1 MGPLRHRWPCQKL
14 HNVFRI
20 CVNSVMSE
28 VNIGVVSKMKK
39 CQFVS
44 LLPSYYAM
52 TQPFTIMS
60 SQVDCKSF
68 VTLGLKQAFG
78 CCRLSSVILIP
89 LVLFSPPLT
98 IIFINIF

>member
-1 MGPLRHRWPCQKL
+1 MALSEASY
-14 HNVFRI
+14 VFRI

-39 CQFVS
+39 CPFVS

-52 TQPFTIMS
+52 TQPFTIMT
-60 SQVDCKSF
+60 SQVDCRSF
-68 VTLGLKQAFG
+68 VTPGLKQAFG
-78 CCRLSSVILIP
+78 CSLCLSSVILIP

-98 IIFINIF
+98 TIFINILF